1 MLHYTEHWDG
11 SGWPAGLAG
20 RDIPLLSRVIAAV
33 DAFVS
38 ENSDGFR
45 LKQHDGWYDP
55 EITAL
60 LQNLS
65 EDGIQQESAPD
76 VS

>member
-1 MLHYTEHWDG
+1 MACGACGQGY
-11 SGWPAGLAG
+11 SPS
-20 RDIPLLSRVIAAV
+20 SRVIAAV

-38 ENSDGFR
+38 ENADGFR

>member
-1 MLHYTEHWDG
+1 M
-11 SGWPAGLAG
+11 
-20 RDIPLLSRVIAAV
+20 IAAV

-45 LKQHDGWYDP
+45 LEQHDGWYDP